1 MAKLVFDAEGQRF
14 YENGVSK
21 GVLFT
26 KKDDGTYDKGVVW
39 NGLTAVNENPTG
51 GEPSDIYADNIKYLT
66 LMSVENF
73 EGSIEA
79 YTYPDEFAECDGS
92 KEVATGV
99 YVGQQKRRAFAMCY
113 RSEIG
118 NDVTSELGYK
128 LHFVY
133 GALASP
139 SEKNHETIND
149 NPEAATFSWDI
160 TTTPIVV
167 NAQGV
172 KPTAHLTIDSTKVT
186 AEKMQ
191 AIEDAIYGTTLTDSK
206 LLTPDDIIA
215 IMNDTTVYTIT
226 TTVTNGTYTGATS
239 VASNG
244 SAQVQI
250 TANEGYVLPE
260 NVTVTG
266 ASSTYNSETGIVS
279 LTNATDNV
287 VITAVC
293 VTE

>member
-14 YENGVSK
+14 YESGVSK
-21 GVLFT
+21 GVLFV
-26 KKDDGTYDKGVVW
+26 KKDDGTYDNGVVW
-39 NGLTAVNENPTG
+39 NGLTAVNDSPDG

-73 EGSIEA
+73 NGSIEA
-79 YTYPDEFAECDGS
+79 YTYPDAFAECDGS

-99 YVGQQKRRAFAMCY
+99 FVGQQKRRAFGMCY
-113 RSEIG
+113 RTEIG

-139 SEKNHETIND
+139 SDKNHETIND
-149 NPEAATFSWDI
+149 NPDAASFSWDI

-167 NAQGV
+167 NTPGV
-172 KPTAHLTIDSTKVT
+172 KPTAHLVVDSTKVT
-186 AEKMQ
+186 AEKLQ
-191 AIEDAIYGTTLTDSK
+191 AIEDAIYGTTLANSRM
-206 LLTPDDIIA
+206 LTPDEIIA
-215 IMNDTTVYTIT
+215 IINDTTTYTIIT
-226 TTVTNGTYTGATS
+226 NVTNGTYTGATT
-239 VASNG
+239 VVSNG

-250 TANEGYVLPE
+250 TANEGYTLPD

-266 ASSTYNSETGIVS
+266 ADSTYNSETGVIN

-293 VTE
+293 AAE

>member
-14 YENGVSK
+14 YESGVSK
-21 GVLFT
+21 GVLFV
-26 KKDDGTYDKGVVW
+26 KKDDGTYDNGVVW
-39 NGLTAVNENPTG
+39 NGLTAVNESPDG

-73 EGSIEA
+73 KGSIEA
-79 YTYPDEFAECDGS
+79 YTYPDAFAECDGS

-99 YVGQQKRRAFAMCY
+99 FVGQQKRRAFGMCY
-113 RSEIG
+113 RTEIG

-139 SEKNHETIND
+139 SDKNHETIND
-149 NPEAATFSWDI
+149 NPDAASFSWDI

-167 NAQGV
+167 NTPGV
-172 KPTAHLTIDSTKVT
+172 KPTAHLVVDSTKVT
-186 AEKMQ
+186 AEKLQ
-191 AIEDAIYGTTLTDSK
+191 AIEDAIYGTTLANSRM
-206 LLTPDDIIA
+206 LTPDEIIA
-215 IMNDTTVYTIT
+215 IINDTTTYTIT
-226 TTVTNGTYTGATS
+226 TNVTNGTYTGATT
-239 VASNG
+239 VVSNG

-250 TANEGYVLPE
+250 TANEGYTLPD

-266 ASSTYNSETGIVS
+266 ADSTYNSETGVIN

-293 VTE
+293 AAE

>member
-1 MAKLVFDAEGQRF
+1 MAKLVFDAEGQRL
-14 YENGVSK
+14 YESGVSK
-21 GVLFT
+21 GVLFV
-26 KKDDGTYDKGVVW
+26 KKDDGTYDNGVVW
-39 NGLTAVNENPTG
+39 NGLTAVNESPDG

-73 EGSIEA
+73 NGSIEA
-79 YTYPDEFAECDGS
+79 YTYPDAFAECDGS

-99 YVGQQKRRAFAMCY
+99 FVGQQKRRAFGMCY
-113 RSEIG
+113 RTEIG

-139 SEKNHETIND
+139 SDKNHETIND
-149 NPEAATFSWDI
+149 NPDAATFSWDI

-167 NAQGV
+167 NAPGV
-172 KPTAHLTIDSTKVT
+172 KPTAHLTVDSTKVT
-186 AEKMQ
+186 SEKLQ
-191 AIEDAIYGTTLTDSK
+191 AIEDAIYGTTLTNSRM
-206 LLTPDDIIA
+206 LTPDEIIA
-215 IMNDTTVYTIT
+215 IINDTTTYTIT
-226 TTVTNGTYTGATS
+226 TNVTNGTYTGATT
-239 VASNG
+239 VVSNG

-250 TANEGYVLPE
+250 TANEGYTLPD

-266 ASSTYNSETGIVS
+266 ADSTYNSETGVIN

-293 VTE
+293 AAE

>member
-14 YENGVSK
+14 YESGVSK
-21 GVLFT
+21 GVLFV
-26 KKDDGTYDKGVVW
+26 KKDDGTYDNGVVW
-39 NGLTAVNENPTG
+39 NGLTAVNESPDG

-73 EGSIEA
+73 KGSIEA
-79 YTYPDEFAECDGS
+79 YTYPDAFAECDGS
-92 KEVATGV
+92 KEVVTGV
-99 YVGQQKRRAFAMCY
+99 FVGQQKRRAFGMCY
-113 RSEIG
+113 RTEIG

-128 LHFVY
+128 LHFIY

-139 SEKNHETIND
+139 SDKNHETIND
-149 NPEAATFSWDI
+149 NPDAASFSWDI

-172 KPTAHLTIDSTKVT
+172 KPTAHLTVDSTKVT
-186 AEKMQ
+186 AEKLQ
-191 AIEDAIYGTTLTDSK
+191 AIEDAIYGTTLANSRM
-206 LLTPDDIIA
+206 LTPDEIIA
-215 IMNDTTVYTIT
+215 IINDTTTYTIT
-226 TTVTNGTYTGATS
+226 TNVTNGTYTGATT
-239 VASNG
+239 VVSNG

-250 TANEGYVLPE
+250 TANEGYTLPD

-266 ASSTYNSETGIVS
+266 ADSTYNSETGVIN
-279 LTNATDNV
+279 LTNATDDV

-293 VTE
+293 AAE